1 MRITTFPTGSS
12 TEHLTAAAPSR
23 LHTLIGH
30 IARTTLYM
38 ASAVV
43 ASSLMAPAAAK
54 ESALNVSGPHV
65 EGNLAVYFIHG
76 QSRPGPVPL
85 TLAEAMRKGRV
96 TVHETGRVEQL
107 LIENTGDQEV
117 FVQAGDIVKGGRQ
130 DRVLTISLL
139 LPPNSGKIS
148 IGSYC
153 VEQGRWSR
161 RGTESVQRF
170 SSAESAMPSRAA
182 KIAILSAKPA
192 VRTASRRVPTVAT
205 GRDGALL
212 PPPRLSPLIAGSNS
226 AQETR
231 SVRQRIIR
239 DLEQRRAN
247 ARQPSRQQEIWR
259 NVADIQRKLT
269 DNLAT
274 GVRSKTSASSL
285 QLSLEH
291 QRLVEAREKMA
302 AALLP
307 LGAERKD
314 VIGFAFAINGR
325 INSAEIYPSNG
336 LFAKMWPKLLKASIT
351 EAIAEKTAKA
361 AVGKAPKPAA
371 IKSFLDD
378 AAKGKADTARLHHKL
393 KRERRES
400 DRSLSLATHRAD
412 GTIVHHSVLAR

>member
-12 TEHLTAAAPSR
+12 KDQLARTAAQPLRGLLSHATRSVGS
-23 LHTLIGH
+23 L
-30 IARTTLYM
+30 A
-38 ASAVV
+38 AVIV
-43 ASSLMAPAAAK
+43 ASSLWAPAAAK
-54 ESALNVSGPHV
+54 EASLSVSGPHV

-76 QSRPGPVPL
+76 ASRPGPVPL

-107 LIENTGDQEV
+107 LIENTGDREV

-139 LPPNSGKIS
+139 LPPRSGKIS

-153 VEQGRWSR
+153 VEQGRWSK
-161 RGTESVQRF
+161 RGLESVKRF

-192 VRTASRRVPTVAT
+192 IRTASRRVPTVAT

-212 PPPRLSPLIAGSNS
+212 PPPRLSPLIAGSNTAQDVRS
-226 AQETR
+226 A
-231 SVRQRIIR
+231 RQRIIR
-239 DLEQRRAN
+239 DLEQRRRTAG
-247 ARQPSRQQEIWR
+247 QPTRQQEIWR

-269 DNLAT
+269 DNLAA
-274 GVRSKTSASSL
+274 GVRSARSASSL

-291 QRLVEAREKMA
+291 QKLVEAREKMA

-307 LGAERKD
+307 LAGQRPD

-351 EAIAEKTAKA
+351 EAIAEKTASA
-361 AVGKAPKPAA
+361 AATKAPKPAA
-371 IKSFLDD
+371 IKSFLDV
-378 AAKGKADTARLHHKL
+378 AASGKADTDELHDKL

-400 DRSLSLATHRAD
+400 EKSLSLATHRAD